1 MFGVFKTI
9 GRNLQKINPNKEIEA
24 ILQEPQLQA
33 QILDL
38 NQAQMFEK
46 GIDAKGDSLGDYS
59 AASVDTYGK
68 RAGHIQLYETG
79 DFYGSMKVLTGTEG
93 FVISGDMVKPDQDLQ
108 KKWPDAL
115 GLTEESKSEILP
127 EVLDRL
133 VDKVKSKMFK

>member
-1 MFGVFKTI
+1 MFGAFKTLS
-9 GRNLQKINPNKEIEA
+9 RNLQNISPNKEVEE
-24 ILQEPQLQA
+24 ILREPQLQA

-38 NQAQMFEK
+38 NQAQMFDK
-46 GIDAKGDSLGDYS
+46 GFDAKGDSLGDYS
-59 AASVDTYGK
+59 AASIDIYGK

-79 DFYGSMKVLTGTEG
+79 EFYGSMKVLVGTDG

-115 GLTEESKSEILP
+115 GLTEESKSEIIP
-127 EVLDRL
+127 EVRDRL